1 MLTLIASL
9 IEECAPHVGGGKKK
23 ALTGANSRLKVRYG
37 GTGNGSTAVRSR
49 WHSKRRDS
57 DIMENSNQG
66 FDGHPDAVKVTPQ
79 CAAVLLVGGGVVG
92 ATVAATVLPAL
103 LYILGFSSGGVL
115 GNSFAA
121 SWQSTM
127 PLVAQ
132 GSLFAAL
139 QSAAASGVGSTVMI
153 SAAAVGSTSGALLM
167 QQTCSAID
175 NVPAG
180 SAEQALVLLFVKVY
194 TQLSPLSQAARDG
207 LQDTWKTTL
216 ELATRTVAVATNA
229 TTSLS
234 ESYRSGNL
242 MQHAVKAMEDA
253 GKIMTQ
259 TVEQAN
265 HAAQNT
271 WMQHMVSSHG
281 MQEIAKTQSAVW
293 LQRGRQVYRRVLAGI
308 SRMTS
313 EGDQRSPPEYSGE
326 T

>member
-1 MLTLIASL
+1 MADLPQIL
-9 IEECAPHVGGGKKK
+9 
-23 ALTGANSRLKVRYG
+23 
-37 GTGNGSTAVRSR
+37 
-49 WHSKRRDS
+49 
-57 DIMENSNQG
+57 
-66 FDGHPDAVKVTPQ
+66 DGHPDAVRVTPQ

-115 GNSFAA
+115 ANSFAA

-139 QSAAASGVGSTVMI
+139 QSAAASGMGSTVMI

-180 SAEQALVLLFVKVY
+180 SAEQALVLLIVKVY

-207 LQDTWKTTL
+207 LQDAWKTTL
-216 ELATRTVAVATNA
+216 ELATRAVAVAANA
-229 TTSLS
+229 TNSLS
-234 ESYRSGNL
+234 ESYRGGDL
-242 MQHAVKAMEDA
+242 MQHAAKAMEHA
-253 GKIMTQ
+253 GEYVTQ
-259 TVEQAN
+259 TAKQVT
-265 HAAQNT
+265 HAANNMS
-271 WMQHMVSSHG
+271 MQRMVSSHG
-281 MQEIAKTQSAVW
+281 MHEYAKTQSAAW
-293 LQRGRQVYRRVLAGI
+293 LHRGRQVYRRVLAGL

-313 EGDQRSPPEYSGE
+313 KSDQRSPPESSGK